1 MGCPFAL
8 TEIMPP
14 KSPGTEP
21 RPSVG
26 LLLGGGHG
34 GPAVQSCRLFFWFP
48 VSAWVP
54 PAGPGW
60 PLLSPYGF
68 LKMTNIALEGFF
80 SSLSAP
86 ELSPSRGWGHRL
98 GPVSLHGRAASHCAP
113 NIPQMFLSN
122 TSPCSDALT
131 SVPRISQT
139 KSCPYRARR
148 RRKENPAPVLTVPR
162 FLFEKSC
169 RRVSIPCSHPQANPS
184 LPCLRRCPTPGC
196 DGSGHITGNY
206 ASHRR

>member
-1 MGCPFAL
+1 MGCLLAL

-80 SSLSAP
+80 
-86 ELSPSRGWGHRL
+86 
-98 GPVSLHGRAASHCAP
+98 
-113 NIPQMFLSN
+113 
-122 TSPCSDALT
+122 
-131 SVPRISQT
+131 
-139 KSCPYRARR
+139 
-148 RRKENPAPVLTVPR
+148 
-162 FLFEKSC
+162 
-169 RRVSIPCSHPQANPS
+169 
-184 LPCLRRCPTPGC
+184 
-196 DGSGHITGNY
+196 
-206 ASHRR
+206 